1 MCAVHTHT
9 YFSTRNSYTPH
20 TPPQHTQLEAAGG
33 EHRIQRDR
41 VEPAIAHVAAVGK
54 ELGLN
59 KVTPAFIPGAFNGAL
74 TTDVRQIEQADDT
87 TNLGRLT
94 FNQFKPTD
102 TKVQLGQFTG
112 GSYAPRAETGL
123 PDLYRGPFEGM
134 PQGYCLFTHF
144 RVVEDGKSPDDCLHG
159 VMTAIAEYDVP
170 GGDKPAAMTIKFRR
184 LRLQPTPSVAQNQER
199 LNHWLHLFKTHNPSM
214 NDAGVGE
221 VELPA
226 NGPVGTIEYLLMD
239 ENEQV
244 HVGNMGSCMIMK
256 RWSPPAGSLGAALV
270 EACKQ

>member
-1 MCAVHTHT
+1 MPRVHVQASI
-9 YFSTRNSYTPH
+9 FSYS
-20 TPPQHTQLEAAGG
+20 A
-33 EHRIQRDR
+33 
-41 VEPAIAHVAAVGK
+41 
-54 ELGLN
+54 GLN

-170 GGDKPAAMTIKFRR
+170 GGDKPAAMTIKFSCLMRSMGGSGGLGHTGGHASHHKVLRR
-184 LRLQPTPSVAQNQER
+184 RE
-199 LNHWLHLFKTHNPSM
+199 
-214 NDAGVGE
+214 GE
-221 VELPA
+221 GGDGNLCAVRDPLPNSA
-226 NGPVGTIEYLLMD
+226 
-239 ENEQV
+239 
-244 HVGNMGSCMIMK
+244 
-256 RWSPPAGSLGAALV
+256 
-270 EACKQ
+270 